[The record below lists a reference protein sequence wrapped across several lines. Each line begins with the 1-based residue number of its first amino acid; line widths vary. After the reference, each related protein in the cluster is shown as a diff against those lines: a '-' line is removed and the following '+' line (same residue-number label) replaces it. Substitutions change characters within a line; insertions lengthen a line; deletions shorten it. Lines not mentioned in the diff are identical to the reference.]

1 MARIVGALISVAAFG
16 VALGACAPKQP
27 EFAFRTPPS
36 AKALTC
42 DTATA
47 HVLTFGRSTGK
58 LYADIALKNQIT
70 DLRGYMFN
78 SGLRRIQLVQQT
90 NDCTPAFTGGMASS
104 LYRCTARAQ
113 MCGT

>member
-1 MARIVGALISVAAFG
+1 MAAAG
-16 VALGACAPKQP
+16 IALGACASKQP

-36 AKALTC
+36 AKAMSC

-47 HVLTFGRSTGK
+47 NVVTFGRSTGK
-58 LYADIALKNQIT
+58 LYADMALKNQII